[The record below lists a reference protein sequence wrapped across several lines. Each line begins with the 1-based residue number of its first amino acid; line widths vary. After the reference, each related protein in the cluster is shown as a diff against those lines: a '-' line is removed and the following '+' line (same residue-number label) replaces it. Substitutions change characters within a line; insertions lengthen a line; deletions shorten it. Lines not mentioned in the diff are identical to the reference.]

1 MLTTNQIQ
9 SHFVDIIDIAKTRY
23 PLQLWLHKTP
33 TIEVSPLKGKNG
45 LAYSTGHI
53 IINSAFLSTSAVGCL
68 RKTICHEIAHLVVG
82 IQQAHNKKWESV
94 FDELCSLAV
103 DLSSKRHEIEKQQ
116 VKDNIP
122 YKYRLLGYL
131 TDDRVLD
138 LGGVYRRTKKYLSYD
153 GNHSFLGVRITS
165 YKYVDYKAPLPKE
178 IIQDKHLKEL
188 V

>member
-1 MLTTNQIQ
+1 MLTTKKIQ
-9 SHFVDIIDIAKTRY
+9 SHFVDIIAITETRY
-23 PLQLWLHKTP
+23 PLQQWFHKTP
-33 TIEVSPLKGKNG
+33 TLEVSPLKGKNG
-45 LAYSTGHI
+45 IAYSTGNI

-82 IQQAHNKKWESV
+82 IQQAHNQKWESV
-94 FDELCSLAV
+94 YDELCSLSV
-103 DLSSKRHEIEKQQ
+103 DLRSGGHEIEMQQ
-116 VKDNIP
+116 VKETIP

-131 TDDRVLD
+131 TDERVLD
-138 LGGVYRRTKKYLSYD
+138 LGGAYRRTKKYLSYD